1 VSKEWIDDTRTPAK
15 NSYQLYSNQFWM
27 PYPAF
32 TRGLPKDTYYAAGF
46 GGQYILIIPSK
57 DMIVVRLGETYVED
71 DKVLENISEIINYF
85 DDRI

>member
-1 VSKEWIDDTRTPAK
+1 MDGSRIVAKEWIDDTRTTDN
-15 NSYQLYSNQFWM
+15 NSYKLYSNKFWM

-57 DMIVVRLGETYVED
+57 DIIVVRLGYTYVED
-71 DKVLENISEIINYF
+71 DKVL
-85 DDRI
+85 